1 MWQEELNSL
10 MFENLDLDN
19 QERPMKASFQDKL
32 ETFIQKAI
40 DEAVKEASD
49 NMAKICYKEVRA
61 IGTLYPL
68 KELYAKEIIAERN
81 KEITEWA
88 EQSWIYENK
97 MYDGSGDRI
106 ILYKDLKNFINK

>member
-40 DEAVKEASD
+40 DEAVKEERERLEQ
-49 NMAKICYKEVRA
+49 KIGMIRQWLNE
-61 IGTLYPL
+61 
-68 KELYAKEIIAERN
+68 
-81 KEITEWA
+81 
-88 EQSWIYENK
+88 
-97 MYDGSGDRI
+97 DRI
-106 ILYKDLKNFINK
+106 TDPKKMITSEDLLYWINK

>member
-40 DEAVKEASD
+40 DEAVKE
-49 NMAKICYKEVRA
+49 
-61 IGTLYPL
+61 
-68 KELYAKEIIAERN
+68 RN
-81 KEITEWA
+81 KEIIEWA
-88 EQSWIYENK
+88 EKLTEDDMEVYGTDKYGISKEELT
-97 MYDGSGDRI
+97 D
-106 ILYKDLKNFINK
+106 FINK

>member
-40 DEAVKEASD
+40 DEAVKE
-49 NMAKICYKEVRA
+49 
-61 IGTLYPL
+61 
-68 KELYAKEIIAERN
+68 RN